1 MKKRLYALMLAVC
14 VASTSIPMTALAEE
28 AEVPVSTEQET
39 AQETTEPE
47 AGETSEEKLQTETDS
62 QVNTDLQSE
71 ESASWEEQSEDVEN
85 SKDNEKEIENE
96 KNDTIDE
103 AVTSDEE
110 EQQDVIQQETD
121 LNLES
126 EALNI
131 VQERTGSL
139 EETKI
144 YELPESFLSELE
156 AAKEENLNGQIN
168 NYGSSVYNSAWDIYS
183 SNYIY
188 NRLND
193 VEKTL
198 WDKLDMICRQY
209 LTQNINAEIYEN
221 IPIYDDYGNIVAQE
235 DVAGASLNLAADC
248 SYVGMS
254 RANAI
259 FVMFNY
265 SNPQYYFLEG
275 YLSAGS
281 YIIPSFYMDFQSASA
296 RSTATNALKAKVN
309 EWETQ
314 IATGS
319 SEVAKVKIA
328 HDLIINQVQYDHNYN
343 TESEDNPFHQSAYSV
358 FCDDHT
364 VCAGYTKAFEMLMN
378 GAGVDAM
385 AVTSY
390 DAYTNSGHAW
400 NIVNIN
406 DSWYYVDCTWDDW
419 DGESGYEVGYYFF
432 NRSKSKLMYISEY
445 NYGDTVSHVEQ
456 SYYSGLI
463 PACTLDSGATL
474 TSIGTCWNPTTRT
487 VAPTITLKAVSG
499 GVRVTL
505 SSTTS
510 GAEIYYTLNGTDPSS
525 SFTRSYL
532 YTGPFTVSSS
542 TAVKARAVSNTRLD
556 STVST
561 KTTNGK
567 SCKVV
572 FKANGG
578 SSVSSQYVLYNAK
591 ATKPKNPTKSGYTFG
606 GWYTDSKCTKA
617 YSFSTKL
624 TGNKTLYAK
633 WLKKYTV
640 KFDANSG
647 SVKTKS
653 KKVTYTAK
661 YGTLPSP
668 KKKGYSFSGWYTKKS
683 GGTKITANSKVKIKK
698 TTTLYAHWKKITV
711 KTTSVSK
718 LQNLKGRSLK
728 VTVKKVSG
736 ATGYQIRYSTK
747 SNMKS
752 SSTATVKNS
761 TTKTISKLKKGK
773 KYYVQVRAYKTD
785 SAGKK
790 VYGKWSQ
797 TKKITIRK

>member
-1 MKKRLYALMLAVC
+1 MKKKLCAWMLAVC

-28 AEVPVSTEQET
+28 AGVPVGTEAGKETVAETESEEQSGEKIQSQSEEQSDVKTEQDTEDKDTEEKDGKATGEAEENVQSDTET
-39 AQETTEPE
+39 DTENPSELEEQADDEETEPE
-47 AGETSEEKLQTETDS
+47 A
-62 QVNTDLQSE
+62 
-71 ESASWEEQSEDVEN
+71 ADV
-85 SKDNEKEIENE
+85 
-96 KNDTIDE
+96 
-103 AVTSDEE
+103 
-110 EQQDVIQQETD
+110 
-121 LNLES
+121 LE
-126 EALNI
+126 
-131 VQERTGSL
+131 ERTGSL
-139 EETKI
+139 EQEKIIEVPGSMLQEEIVPGQDGDTKI
-144 YELPESFLSELE
+144 
-156 AAKEENLNGQIN
+156 AA
-168 NYGSSVYNSAWDIYS
+168 YGSASYSSDWDKYS
-183 SNYIY
+183 SNYLY
-188 NRLND
+188 NRLNSA
-193 VEKTL
+193 EKAF
-198 WDKLDMICRQY
+198 WDALDGICNRY
-209 LTQNINAEIYEN
+209 LTQSIDADI
-221 IPIYDDYGNIVAQE
+221 IDDE
-235 DVAGASLNLAADC
+235 TAAPKWAV
-248 SYVGMS
+248 SYAYVG
-254 RANAI
+254 RARAVEI
-259 FVMFNY
+259 LLMFNY
-265 SNPQYYFLEG
+265 SNPQYYFVNE
-275 YLSAGS
+275 YILSNSQEQVIVPG
-281 YIIPSFYMDFQSASA
+281 FYPQFASASERNKATSAVKAQVNAWEAEIA
-296 RSTATNALKAKVN
+296 RESSDVMKAK
-309 EWETQ
+309 
-314 IATGS
+314 
-319 SEVAKVKIA
+319 KA
-328 HDLIINQVQYDHNYN
+328 HDLIITRVMYDQNYKYMDSN
-343 TESEDNPFHQSAYSV
+343 PELMDNPYHQSAYSV

-364 VCAGYTKAFEMLMN
+364 VCAGYSKAFEMLMN
-378 GAGVDAM
+378 GAGVDTM
-385 AVTSY
+385 AVTSL
-390 DAYTNSGHAW
+390 DHAW
-400 NIVNIN
+400 NIININ
-406 DSWYYVDCTWDDW
+406 DSWYYVDCTWDDT
-419 DGESGYEVGYYFF
+419 DGAEINGKSYEVVYQFF
-432 NRSKSKLMYISEY
+432 NRSRSKLLSLSGGQGE
-445 NYGDTVSHVEQ
+445 SHVEE
-456 SYYSGLI
+456 SFYTNLL

-653 KKVTYTAK
+653 KKVTYSAK